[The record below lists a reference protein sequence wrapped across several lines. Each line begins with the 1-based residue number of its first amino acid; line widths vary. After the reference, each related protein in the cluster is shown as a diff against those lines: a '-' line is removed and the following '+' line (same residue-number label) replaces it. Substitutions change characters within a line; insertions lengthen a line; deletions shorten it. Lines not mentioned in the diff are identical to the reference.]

1 MATKAPQLIQHYVTG
16 GDRSLK
22 SWHDFLRKVTFGAAL
37 VLMLASVVSL
47 HWAANLIG
55 LKGHWEPVA
64 WAVPLAM
71 EVGMAAVAST
81 ATTIRK
87 DPKPG
92 REHGGYYISLWLI
105 FSFVMLLAQ
114 LSNIGHAITTV
125 AENNDLPAVI
135 PTEFIYVFAG
145 AFAALF
151 PLGGTMFVHVSGFL
165 RERGTGARWID
176 SDSELVYEQ
185 VQPGTATALSP
196 AAAGAR
202 APQSPAARPAAQ
214 PARAQDP
221 TPRAEPARAAATPPR
236 TSSDQDRARVIFDR
250 MVAERPHEK
259 PDAAAIQKEAGIDAN
274 PATPRRWVQRWWNE
288 FQEDLTGSR
297 PDPITEQVA
306 ADART
311 EGDSSAA

>member
-1 MATKAPQLIQHYVTG
+1 VATKAPQLIQHYVTS

-22 SWHDFLRKVTFGAAL
+22 AWHDFLRKVTFGAAL

-55 LKGHWEPVA
+55 LRGPWEPVA

-71 EVGMAAVAST
+71 EIGMAAVAST

-87 DPKPG
+87 APKPG
-92 REHGGYYISLWLI
+92 HEHGGYYISLWLI

-125 AENNDLPAVI
+125 AANNELPAVI
-135 PTEFIYVFAG
+135 PVEFIYIFAS

-176 SDSELVYEQ
+176 GDSEVVYKQ
-185 VQPGTATALSP
+185 VADGAPATQSP
-196 AAAGAR
+196 ANVGAR
-202 APQSPAARPAAQ
+202 APQPASARTTPTPPRAPAAQ
-214 PARAQDP
+214 PARAPRP
-221 TPRAEPARAAATPPR
+221 TVHASDG
-236 TSSDQDRARVIFDR
+236 SSDQARARVVFDR
-250 MVAERPHEK
+250 MVAENPHEK
-259 PDAAAIQKEAGIDAN
+259 PDAAAIQRELNIDAH
-274 PATPRRWVQRWWNE
+274 PATPRRWVNAWWSAHE
-288 FQEDLTGSR
+288 QTVGGAR
-297 PDPITEQVA
+297 DPIADQLADDVRTAQSVSGA
-306 ADART
+306 A
-311 EGDSSAA
+311 

>member
-55 LKGHWEPVA
+55 LKGPWEPVA

-87 DPKPG
+87 HPKPG

-125 AENNDLPAVI
+125 AENNDLPPVI
-135 PTEFIYVFAG
+135 PVEFIYVFAG

-176 SDSELVYEQ
+176 ADSELVQIQ
-185 VQPGTATALSP
+185 VQPGTP
-196 AAAGAR
+196 AAQPVSTGAR
-202 APQSPAARPAAQ
+202 APQPPSARPAQA
-214 PARAQDP
+214 PARAQ
-221 TPRAEPARAAATPPR
+221 TPAPARAPQAPR
-236 TSSDQDRARVIFDR
+236 ASDDQERARALFDQL
-250 MVAERPHEK
+250 VAANPHEK
-259 PDAAAIQKEAGIDAN
+259 PDAKRIQDELGIEAN

-288 FQEDLTGSR
+288 FQEDLGHGR

-306 ADART
+306 DDART